1 MAKLIGNL
9 PTKKVWVRKEYLTD
23 FHCEFHWHSIQLK
36 YKGKR
41 HFVAFT
47 EVDMVKLN
55 QPREVEEQGA
65 EAHEE

>member
-1 MAKLIGNL
+1 MAFPRLQL
-9 PTKKVWVRKEYLTD
+9 MPSHVLREHLTD

>member
-1 MAKLIGNL
+1 MAFPRLKLMPSHVL
-9 PTKKVWVRKEYLTD
+9 REYL
-23 FHCEFHWHSIQLK
+23 FSLEFHWHSIQLK